1 MNFNVAY
8 EKELIQS
15 SKYCTEY
22 YSLYFPGGNDR
33 KHYAGSDPDSLCY
46 RKSKN
51 NIYELSFLIVCF
63 SYPRSVKFQVSKA
76 TERSPTF
83 KMSSHLIRDIDLR

>member
-1 MNFNVAY
+1 MI
-8 EKELIQS
+8 E
-15 SKYCTEY
+15 
-22 YSLYFPGGNDR
+22 

-63 SYPRSVKFQVSKA
+63 SYPRSF
-76 TERSPTF
+76 EGNREI
-83 KMSSHLIRDIDLR
+83 SHV